1 VLHKKDGQRRQ
12 LSRRDIL
19 RWVYLG
25 RLVLLTG
32 ILAGAFYSWF
42 AATAQQ
48 TLIAVVMFLI
58 ALAVTA
64 TSFWF
69 THLLGR
75 EPNQNFLY
83 AQVVLDVALV
93 TGVVHITLG
102 PESNFSPVY
111 ILVISAG
118 ALLLPLPGGV
128 LIGGLAS
135 IAYFADLVWAF
146 QENLTPQVGAQIG
159 LFTIVALITGLIGD
173 RLRQAGLALGEV
185 ASELMQL
192 RLDTG
197 DILANLGTGV
207 ITVDGDGR
215 LAYANPAAESLI
227 GRSLQELVGEPVL
240 EELERLAPGMG
251 GVLEGSIRD
260 GRSVARFR
268 TTSTLPGAR
277 RVRLGVSTAVLE
289 RSVGEA
295 NSATAIF
302 QDITDLERIDELNLR
317 AERLEAVAELSASLA
332 HEIKNPLASIRS
344 SVEQLSGGRLDGHDR
359 GVLERLVLT
368 ESDRLSRLLSE
379 FLEFSTLKMGPRREI
394 DLLQLISHCVAV
406 VERHPDLEGVS
417 VAIEMDGDPLR
428 VMGDGDLL
436 HRALFNLVLN
446 AGQSAGSGGIVV
458 VSALREGG
466 DIRPRGAEIE
476 HAVRIAVRDNG
487 PGVNEE
493 EVVRIFDPFFTTRQG
508 GSGLGLAIVHRAIEA
523 HQGVTL
529 VERAPEGG
537 AQFVIYVPGIPGEA
551 SGDVA

>member
-1 VLHKKDGQRRQ
+1 M
-12 LSRRDIL
+12 
-19 RWVYLG
+19 G

-240 EELERLAPGMG
+240 EELERLARGW
-251 GVLEGSIRD
+251 VVSW
-260 GRSVARFR
+260 
-268 TTSTLPGAR
+268 
-277 RVRLGVSTAVLE
+277 RVRSGTEGLW
-289 RSVGEA
+289 
-295 NSATAIF
+295 
-302 QDITDLERIDELNLR
+302 
-317 AERLEAVAELSASLA
+317 
-332 HEIKNPLASIRS
+332 LAS
-344 SVEQLSGGRLDGHDR
+344 G
-359 GVLERLVLT
+359 
-368 ESDRLSRLLSE
+368 
-379 FLEFSTLKMGPRREI
+379 
-394 DLLQLISHCVAV
+394 
-406 VERHPDLEGVS
+406 
-417 VAIEMDGDPLR
+417 PLR
-428 VMGDGDLL
+428 PFPA
-436 HRALFNLVLN
+436 RA
-446 AGQSAGSGGIVV
+446 GCDSA
-458 VSALREGG
+458 
-466 DIRPRGAEIE
+466 
-476 HAVRIAVRDNG
+476 
-487 PGVNEE
+487 
-493 EVVRIFDPFFTTRQG
+493 
-508 GSGLGLAIVHRAIEA
+508 
-523 HQGVTL
+523 
-529 VERAPEGG
+529 
-537 AQFVIYVPGIPGEA
+537 
-551 SGDVA
+551 